1 MSYYRICPDCGCSLD
16 PGERCDCLDKEKAAP
31 DATNIQSGK
40 RWIKSCQTRDPSP
53 ILSNDWRKSKHE
65 LHRRMGGSL

>member
-16 PGERCDCLDKEKAAP
+16 PGERCDCQDKEEAAP

-40 RWIKSCQTRDPSP
+40 KMES
-53 ILSNDWRKSKHE
+53 E
-65 LHRRMGGSL
+65 